1 MTDEEVEN
9 WKRKKKERIMNLDMQ
24 ISTTSLYR
32 QVEMLSKQLVNE
44 GNAGLLLSFR
54 ETQGDLAM

>member
-1 MTDEEVEN
+1 
-9 WKRKKKERIMNLDMQ
+9 MNLDMQ

-44 GNAGLLLSFR
+44 GNAGLLLSFC